1 MNLLVPCADDA
12 AVQLIDETYSAAL
25 PPPASIIR
33 RLICLSMC
41 TESIEES
48 NNTKFGVLRTQ
59 FDTPLRSRQRSRKI
73 FARPTS
79 TSIGSARRLLVQFA
93 PHVTEA
99 DWMPASASTSKTE
112 PSQPHV
118 HDNYSLYASTPLA
131 FWADVAM
138 PFGFESFWDMLLG
151 RPIPRMELMSEVSL
165 CVPEFWMSPYDH
177 AHTKNANTRNDERE
191 DAYGADKS
199 SCSMTL
205 GAWRT
210 LDALIRVWQG
220 APGSTFFAAK
230 FVPIRKPL
238 SIVFSFSTDLDVPTN
253 EPLNLTQ
260 ERATIAARLLGVL
273 ADWQA
278 ANGTKENAVALCQIA
293 VQSLV
298 SLNTTSLQ
306 IFCNVAKHIQ
316 LAQSICY
323 MYLFM
328 TCTNETDLF
337 VAEKL
342 YENGDL
348 RMRMKDLY
356 AMLKWRC
363 CFASDR
369 VATSKTA
376 ATACVYKWDMVYRCL
391 WIQWWLLCTTQQTQL
406 AKHSN
411 LLRDTN
417 TLIHRIENASSSE
430 VSNMANSEHFGA
442 TKLFLQEISPLI
454 ATTL

>member
-210 LDALIRVWQG
+210 LDALIMVWQG

-391 WIQWWLLCTTQQTQL
+391 WLQWWLLCTTQQTQL

>member
-112 PSQPHV
+112 LSQPHV

-220 APGSTFFAAK
+220 APGSTFFGAK
-230 FVPIRKPL
+230 FVPIGKPL

-260 ERATIAARLLGVL
+260 ERATIAARLFGVL

-323 MYLFM
+323 IYLLM

-348 RMRMKDLY
+348 RIRMKDLY

-363 CFASDR
+363 RFASDR

-391 WIQWWLLCTTQQTQL
+391 WLQWWLLCTTQQTQL

-430 VSNMANSEHFGA
+430 VSNMANSEQFGA